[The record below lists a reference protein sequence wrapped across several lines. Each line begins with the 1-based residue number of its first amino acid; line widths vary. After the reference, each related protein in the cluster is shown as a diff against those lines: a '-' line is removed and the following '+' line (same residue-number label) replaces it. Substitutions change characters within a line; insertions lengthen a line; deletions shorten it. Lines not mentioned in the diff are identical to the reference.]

1 MHLGRARGYDGV
13 VACGYA
19 VKTLVSALAAFHTE
33 VGKIVKGTKAQYGL
47 YANLSTVL
55 EAVTGPLAA
64 QGLVITQTFTP
75 WDGGYTI
82 LRTTL
87 AHSSGESIVS
97 EVVMPLEAN
106 PRNQLHSFGAAC
118 TYLRRYAL
126 LAILNL
132 AAEDDDGE
140 SFGSNT
146 QKPVARSTSPSKG
159 PTKTLAPIAAPP
171 APAPAAA
178 PAAAAAAP
186 PSQLSPEE
194 RSDLMN
200 ILKALDDKR
209 RNDLL
214 SEFRTQFK
222 LSPEQKVGDYIKA
235 PEHAEFLLSRLNGAL
250 VAS

>member
-171 APAPAAA
+171 APAPEPPAA
-178 PAAAAAAP
+178 P
-186 PSQLSPEE
+186 SELSREE
-194 RSDLMN
+194 RTELLGLVKN
-200 ILKALDDKR
+200 LDAPQRDELLAAF
-209 RNDLL
+209 RN
-214 SEFRTQFK
+214 QFK
-222 LSPEQKVGDYIKA
+222 LSPEHKVSDYIKA
-235 PEHAEFLLSRLNGAL
+235 TEHAEFILSRLNGAL